1 MKQISAKC
9 NILAE
14 IWFAVKIES
23 RQLQNFGLI
32 DTCGLDYWCSIAF
45 KIHLKVEFQAQTK
58 TDKLKKHIFHFC
70 HKIGF

>member
-32 DTCGLDYWCSIAF
+32 DTCGLDYLLVFHSIQKSF
-45 KIHLKVEFQAQTK
+45 ESRIS
-58 TDKLKKHIFHFC
+58 
-70 HKIGF
+70 G

>member
-45 KIHLKVEFQAQTK
+45 KNHLKVEFQAQTK
-58 TDKLKKHIFHFC
+58 TDKLKNQIFC